1 MYSGVFRI
9 LWSFLILK
17 KNQDGYFFKTQRG
30 MISIKTVHQEVSTEY
45 DRMERRFFQHCTSG
59 SHYPSTF
66 NRVSKEVFDCFGFA
80 LFTLNSHGP
89 LVLFSSYLI
98 RCCDF
103 FCDDFTNLDRNALS
117 VGRVFMLYL
126 NAIILW

>member
-1 MYSGVFRI
+1 MVVFDTKKELRWI
-9 LWSFLILK
+9 LL
-17 KNQDGYFFKTQRG
+17 QRG

-89 LVLFSSYLI
+89 LVAFSS
-98 RCCDF
+98 DF